1 MFRLR
6 VKEVAEQKGFKK
18 ARLGRLA
25 DITPHTIN
33 KIFRDPYTNVAYS
46 TLRKIADVLGVEVSD
61 LTEDVP
67 EEKGEGK

>member
-33 KIFRDPYTNVAYS
+33 KIFRDPYTNVAHS
-46 TLRKIADVLGVEVSD
+46 TLRKIAGVLGVDVSA

-67 EEKGEGK
+67 EEKGEEK

>member
-33 KIFRDPYTNVAYS
+33 KIFRDPYTNVAHS
-46 TLRKIADVLGVEVSD
+46 TLWKIAGVLGVEVSD
-61 LTEDVP
+61 LTEEVP
-67 EEKGEGK
+67 EEEKK